1 MWSVRTKRST
11 PEASMLSLRS
21 HSGAKASPESPV
33 CTCRSLETSPGVGT
47 WTGTDSDG
55 DQATFVFGADMA
67 TEIKLE
73 GVPRL
78 STQTVTNGHVEWT
91 GDISADPMPIDVI
104 IVRAG
109 QEVGRIPMIARW
121 KNDDTLVIQLSRDMK
136 ARPTS
141 FEMTA
146 RVFQVVAHRE

>member
-1 MWSVRTKRST
+1 MRHSPRVVPVQLVRRACIVLAVVT
-11 PEASMLSLRS
+11 AQVFWV
-21 HSGAKASPESPV
+21 SGAAAD
-33 CTCRSLETSPGVGT
+33 PGIVGT

-67 TEIKLE
+67 AEIKLE